1 MPCKGI
7 HFFLFQIGRIDKNSE
22 FMFFLVAFT
31 NSDAVAVWS
40 RDGYGYSL
48 QPESLQI
55 PQLDEKKLSVSAN
68 RYNSK
73 NK

>member
-1 MPCKGI
+1 
-7 HFFLFQIGRIDKNSE
+7 
-22 FMFFLVAFT
+22 MFFLVAFT

-55 PQLDEKKLSVSAN
+55 PQLDEKKLSVSTSK
-68 RYNSK
+68 YNSK